1 MFVLPK
7 CQSILFGFSYMKIS
21 QDLPVLTD
29 YLKLFNFDLGRR
41 LDGGRFR
48 GQSSGPRLAARIFLI
63 EVLFLIFIPLL
74 IQGSC
79 TRWNDILMVLV
90 T

>member
-21 QDLPVLTD
+21 QDSPVLTD

-48 GQSSGPRLAARIFLI
+48 GQSSGPRLRCQNFSYR
-63 EVLFLIFIPLL
+63 
-74 IQGSC
+74 G
-79 TRWNDILMVLV
+79 LV
-90 T
+90 FNFYSFAHPRLVH